1 MEKKYRR
8 KSRLFRFIGLLIVAT
23 TTLSAFLI
31 YQYIVDWESF
41 SQTTDV
47 FVVVNEESLKLN
59 TTLAAPMFGGLFVLL
74 IVILRRNRDFFSTKY
89 SIGLIIAL
97 VLMYLIYSIIE
108 VVLFSLVG
116 AVVGSILD
124 DYIFK
129 PISNYYYEK
138 AEDQEEI
145 EDEFEKE
152 KRRIKARKMARE
164 ELDGSV

>member
-8 KSRLFRFIGLLIVAT
+8 KSRLFRFIGLLIVAST
-23 TTLSAFLI
+23 TIGAFLI
-31 YQYIVDWESF
+31 YQYVVDWDNF
-41 SQTTDV
+41 VQNTDV

-59 TTLAAPMFGGLFVLL
+59 SSLAMPLFAGIFVFS
-74 IVILRRNRDFFSTKY
+74 IVVLRRNKDFFSTKY
-89 SIGLIIAL
+89 SMGLI
-97 VLMYLIYSIIE
+97 VLLILLYLIYSIIE

-116 AVVGSILD
+116 AVAGSIVD
-124 DYIFK
+124 DYIFR
-129 PISNYYYEK
+129 PLSVFYWDK

-152 KRRIKARKMARE
+152 KRRIKARKLARE